1 MQSTLVDL
9 YEAQLNS
16 TGHERRP
23 RNRHQALLIAGE
35 IGGFGVILAGFIVG
49 QLL

>member
-16 TGHERRP
+16 TTM
-23 RNRHQALLIAGE
+23 NSALGFDTE
-35 IGGFGVILAGFIVG
+35 ITLLAGFIVG